1 MPENKKLGMLLKAEV
16 TSKNLFGMFLNT
28 FSSFLFL
35 NLKTIA
41 ITYLLVQDYN
51 VAYQNAAKIAGR
63 LGLVSSFFLLPSEF
77 LTGTLTDIVGRRKLI
92 SIGYIALGGVMFAMT
107 RFKSVFPS
115 LYICSILY
123 SLLGLPAYTAPLNN
137 DYLLKQSQGVYGS
150 FISLINFISGLMSI
164 SGTIY
169 LQQVTSI
176 NTVFDFYG
184 VLMVLTGLTLMYT
197 L

>member
-1 MPENKKLGMLLKAEV
+1 MLLKAEV

>member
-92 SIGYIALGGVMFAMT
+92 SIG
-107 RFKSVFPS
+107 
-115 LYICSILY
+115 
-123 SLLGLPAYTAPLNN
+123 
-137 DYLLKQSQGVYGS
+137 
-150 FISLINFISGLMSI
+150 
-164 SGTIY
+164 
-169 LQQVTSI
+169 
-176 NTVFDFYG
+176 
-184 VLMVLTGLTLMYT
+184 
-197 L
+197 